1 MLKSA
6 SNFCVFYCV
15 VCWSE
20 ARNTLSASTLD
31 IARFRSFGTERDNC
45 KQAKKKGW
53 INVERWGEGIRKAV
67 NNGNKWIKTE
77 FDCYG
82 YCWDWNGMCG
92 SVEVRKELMIA
103 SSRAQMQTWKQSKQ
117 SVAQE
122 QQRVN
127 STPTTTNASKQ
138 QSLRCQLKL
147 LMKETASNETGKKVK
162 SRQAHFCDKDYNKT
176 TTTFQSLS
184 YQKNLRFDPVRY
196 RLSNA
201 EEIEIWMEFNNI
213 CGQKEAYQTVA
224 RRVTVRKQIFGFWFV
239 AWRCLPRGNL
249 TVF

>member
-1 MLKSA
+1 M
-6 SNFCVFYCV
+6 
-15 VCWSE
+15 VC
-20 ARNTLSASTLD
+20 
-31 IARFRSFGTERDNC
+31 
-45 KQAKKKGW
+45 
-53 INVERWGEGIRKAV
+53 
-67 NNGNKWIKTE
+67 
-77 FDCYG
+77 
-82 YCWDWNGMCG
+82 
-92 SVEVRKELMIA
+92 VEVRKELMIA

-138 QSLRCQLKL
+138 QSLRCQLQL

-162 SRQAHFCDKDYNKT
+162 SRQAHFCDKDYKIKT

-213 CGQKEAYQTVA
+213 CGQKEAYQTMA
-224 RRVTVRKQIFGFWFV
+224 RRVAVRKQIFGFWFV

-249 TVF
+249 TVLLVSKSTLSVLYVERGSTTPRVIRNVAGPNAIRCLRMEFYNSIDSPRVPT